1 MYISF
6 QNDESQLK
14 ICSWTVIILLEI
26 CEIGHLDNGHLKVE
40 TKEMDIEMPC
50 NYETH
55 TTLSF

>member
-14 ICSWTVIILLEI
+14 SAAGLSSSCWKFVR
-26 CEIGHLDNGHLKVE
+26 LDNGHLKVE